1 MVASYYLYSNCRTPR
16 GVRGLKSSC
25 GAIHLVPPPS
35 HPSRGAWIEIQL
47 KTKAGMSYL
56 RRTPRGVRGL
66 KSPSP
71 AAHPRPSRSH
81 PSRGAW
87 IEINIDG
94 VCLLDGGS
102 HPSRGAWIE
111 ISAVTLNVYSCPR
124 RTPRGVRGLKFLF
137 AALRSRTPGSHPSR
151 GAWIE
156 IFPTKF
162 SKNRISTSHPSRGAW
177 IEIVRMVKKDLKQKS
192 RTPRGVRGLKS
203 SQKRT
208 TCKS

>member
-1 MVASYYLYSNCRTPR
+1 M
-16 GVRGLKSSC
+16 RGLKSSC

-177 IEIVRMVKKDLKQKS
+177 IEI
-192 RTPRGVRGLKS
+192 
-203 SQKRT
+203 
-208 TCKS
+208 